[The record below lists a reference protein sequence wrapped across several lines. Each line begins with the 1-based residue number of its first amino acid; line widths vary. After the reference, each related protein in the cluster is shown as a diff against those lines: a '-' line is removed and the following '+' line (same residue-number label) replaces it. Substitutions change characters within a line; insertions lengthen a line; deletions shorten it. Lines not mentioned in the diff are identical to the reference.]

1 MKTMFRH
8 RILAGAVL
16 FTALLGFSSCEDE
29 PAVLPLEYADK
40 TLYEVIA
47 NDDELSDFFEVLQ
60 SCSIEDRDLADSLFN
75 HARVYTV
82 WAPKNGYVK
91 KDSLLARIADGYRED
106 VMRTFVFSHIA
117 NHLRPAN
124 GELEKGNLVV
134 MLNNKMSSFEGSYKD
149 GKYSFGDCKIEDGNI
164 RVWNGLLHKLGG
176 TSEYRYNIWEYLK
189 IASDKSNGYRV
200 DSIANCLYSYNI
212 TEFDPGSSI
221 LGTFEN
227 GAQTYLDSVWVTTNQ
242 WLNVYSGVGPLDAED
257 SLYTVYIPTNEAWE
271 STLAE
276 AREYYRYDHKQNL
289 PSSMDSAFIDSIR
302 NYYPLLNVLKFISYS
317 ENEQRYVPSY
327 PDSVMPAYRGAGR
340 RRFAWSQLNEN
351 VKFSKELSNGV
362 FKIVDK
368 MPYNA
373 LELWHDTI
381 RIEAEDAEM
390 LVNEDLIDVPI
401 YRRYVSK
408 NQINPA
414 LGTKSELSGGR
425 YFEATSDRNKLSA
438 IFCLPNVLSAKY
450 KVAMIVVPKHITNP
464 SVKEEEL
471 KPTQFTISI
480 TQAEAGTLYS
490 SLRKIKSDPTRLDT
504 IFLTESGSG
513 EPVTIE
519 FPYCERYNTH
529 SRKDFTT
536 RIQIQSDGGLL
547 PKNFDMSL
555 RLDAILL
562 IPVLDT
568 EE

>member
-390 LVNEDLIDVPI
+390 LANEDLIDVPI

-425 YFEATSDRNKLSA
+425 YFEATSDRNKVSA